1 LKASFWE
8 SIRSGFKKNGNTPS
22 QVIETS
28 STILEDE
35 EENVPF
41 QKELMLVE
49 TTLED
54 GTIEQIVF
62 SSGGDV
68 DLYDL
73 QTLCDKVGWPRRP
86 LKKVAEAL
94 KNSYMVATL
103 HSIRKPLEQVV
114 DRGR

>member
-1 LKASFWE
+1 LQ
-8 SIRSGFKKNGNTPS
+8 I
-22 QVIETS
+22 IETP

-35 EENVPF
+35 EVGEDAPF
-41 QKELMLVE
+41 QQEFVLVE

-54 GTIEQIVF
+54 GTIQQIVF

-86 LKKVAEAL
+86 LTKVAEAL

-103 HSIRKPLEQVV
+103 HSVKKAPEPVI
-114 DRGR
+114 DRGRR

>member
-1 LKASFWE
+1 MLIDLVIDLRQARIILLWFFS
-8 SIRSGFKKNGNTPS
+8 FKKNGNTPS
-22 QVIETS
+22 QVIETP

-41 QKELMLVE
+41 QQELVLVE

-73 QTLCDKVGWPRRP
+73 QTLCDKVMLIHDW
-86 LKKVAEAL
+86 LIE
-94 KNSYMVATL
+94 T
-103 HSIRKPLEQVV
+103 
-114 DRGR
+114 